1 MQLKRVQSLDKV
13 ASFIKENP
21 VVSLDTE
28 TTGLNPRKDT
38 LVDIVLGNPT
48 QAIVFSPIFSEP
60 LKTAKNTFI
69 MHNAKFDLN
78 VLYNNGI
85 DLRDSTWF
93 DTTILHHL
101 LDENAKHSLDSIV
114 QERYGDKY
122 KEEFWAKHKSF
133 EDASEEDRT
142 VYACKDACYT
152 AILYQDLRKDLKLDG
167 IPDSL
172 IGHAHKLARSL
183 LDSEVHGIKI
193 DLDYLA
199 ELGPRVKAR
208 IDDILQESRALVSDE
223 IEILECRYW
232 ADELDKRK
240 TAAGKAKVA
249 KPEFNFSS
257 SKQLVNLLYDR
268 LELPTQYNKKR
279 KPTVDD
285 EALSK
290 LESKHPIVEKIRDL
304 RGNEKVYGTYVEG
317 TIDRMENGRIYPSFN
332 VNGTVTGRLSS
343 SNPNMQQL
351 PREGGIRGM
360 YVPEPGHRFISADF
374 GSLEVVVAAHYS
386 QDKNLLKIIREGA
399 SKHDITAQSLGI
411 DRQLAKRL
419 NFAAQYLCGPKKM
432 AEILGAPQK
441 EAEYVYNRYW
451 ETYAGER
458 RVIDE
463 CKKLIDDGLPIVNPF
478 GRKRRFKK
486 VFADKW
492 EKERVYRQAYNAKIQ
507 GTGSDI
513 THLAFYEVW
522 ERLRKTG
529 FGSALFEV
537 HDEIVASA
545 RDGREMAVKYML
557 EENMV
562 AAGEKAGLSL
572 PLTVEVSG
580 PMDRWEKT

>member
-1 MQLKRVQSLDKV
+1 MQLKRAHSLSEV
-13 ASFIKENP
+13 AAFISANP
-21 VVSLDTE
+21 VLSLDTE
-28 TTGLNPRKDT
+28 TTGLNPRKDA
-38 LVDIVLGNPT
+38 LVDIVLGIPT
-48 QAIVFSPIFSEP
+48 EAIVFSPIFSAP
-60 LKTAKNTFI
+60 LNGAKNTFV

-85 DLRDSTWF
+85 DLCDSTWF

-122 KEEFWAKHKSF
+122 KEEFWAKYKSF
-133 EDASEEDRT
+133 EDASEEDR
-142 VYACKDACYT
+142 VIYSCKDACYT
-152 AILYQDLRKDLKLDG
+152 AILYQDLRKDLERDG

-172 IGHAHKLARSL
+172 IGHSHKLARAL
-183 LDSEVHGIKI
+183 LDAEIHGIKI

-199 ELGPRVKAR
+199 ELGPRIKAN
-208 IDDILQESRALVSDE
+208 IDGILQESRSLVSNE
-223 IEILECRYW
+223 IEILECKYW
-232 ADELDKRK
+232 AEELDKRK
-240 TAAGKAKVA
+240 TPAGKAKVA
-249 KPEFNFSS
+249 RPEFNFSS
-257 SKQLVNLLYDR
+257 NKQLLDLLYNQ

-285 EALSK
+285 EALAK
-290 LESKHPIVEKIRDL
+290 LESKHPLVGMIRDL

-317 TIDRMENGRIYPSFN
+317 TIDRMELGRIYPSFN

-351 PREGGIRGM
+351 PRDGGVRGM
-360 YVPEPGHRFISADF
+360 YVPEPGHKFISADF

-463 CKKLIDDGLPIVNPF
+463 CKKLVDDGLPIVNPF

-486 VFADKW
+486 VFTDKW

-513 THLAFYEVW
+513 THLAFYETW
-522 ERLRKTG
+522 AKLKKRG
-529 FGSALFEV
+529 IGSALFEV

-545 RDGREMAVKYML
+545 KENLVKEVSGIVKNTMI
-557 EENMV
+557 
-562 AAGEKAGLSL
+562 AAGNAANLTL